1 MLLTL
6 AETLISEK
14 VDREVRAGEVVVLPV
29 DVAFAQD
36 GTGPLA
42 VRQIEKLGMEK
53 LARPEHTIFFCDHA
67 APSPRRELSND
78 HMFLRAFAEKTG
90 CRLSDI
96 DGGVCHQVIA
106 ESFAAPGMV
115 VSGADSHSCT
125 AGALGAFATGMG
137 STDVAVAMA
146 LGKTWLRVPQTI
158 RVTVT
163 GDLPEFVTSKD
174 LILDL
179 VGTLGADG
187 ATYMALEFRGDTIDS
202 MTVSSRL
209 TMSNMAVECGAKCG
223 LIAPDEKT
231 RGWLGSHGREGD
243 FKEIASDE
251 GATYAREVTVDA
263 AALTPRVA
271 LPHQVDNVVPV
282 HEAKGLAVH
291 QVFLGSCTNGRLEDL
306 ELFAD
311 IVRGRRKHPGVRVIV
326 TPASRRVAVE
336 AARRGVLAELLE
348 FGAAIQNTGCGACVG
363 VHGGI
368 LGDGE
373 RCLATS
379 NRNFKGRMGNPKA
392 EIVLASPVTAAA
404 AAVAGEIV
412 DVREVV

>member
-1 MLLTL
+1 MPLTL
-6 AETLISEK
+6 AEKLISEK
-14 VDREVRAGEVVVLPV
+14 VGREVRAGEVVVCPV

-42 VRQIEKLGMEK
+42 VRQIEKLGIEK
-53 LARPEHTIFFCDHA
+53 LAHPTNTVFFCDHA

-78 HMFLRAFAEKTG
+78 HMLLRAFAEKSA

-115 VSGADSHSCT
+115 VVGADSHSCT

-146 LGKTWLRVPQTI
+146 LGKTWLRVPETI

-163 GDLPEFVTSKD
+163 GDLPEFVPSKD

-187 ATYMALEFRGDTIDS
+187 ATYMALEFHGETVDA
-202 MTVSSRL
+202 MTQSSRL
-209 TMSNMAVECGAKCG
+209 AISNMAVECGAKCG
-223 LIAPDEKT
+223 LVAPDGTT
-231 RGWLGSHGREGD
+231 RGWLASHGRADD
-243 FKEIASDE
+243 FREIAPDD
-251 GATYAREVTVDA
+251 GAAYAREVAIDA
-263 AALTPRVA
+263 AALGPRVA

-282 HEAKGLAVH
+282 AEAKGVTVH

-311 IVRGRRKHPGVRVIV
+311 LVRGKKKHPNVRVIV
-326 TPASRRVAVE
+326 TPASRRVALE
-336 AARRGVLAELLE
+336 ASRRGVLAELLE
-348 FGAAIQNTGCGACVG
+348 FGAGVQNTGCGACVG

-392 EIVLASPVTAAA
+392 EIVLASPATAAA

-412 DVREVV
+412 DPREAH